1 MINLKIFQDYKIEEI
16 IRAITAPKRKSFLT
30 KTKYFYDIVSRPLDI
45 LVALLWMYSS

>member
-1 MINLKIFQDYKIEEI
+1 MINLKIFEDYKIEEI
-16 IRAITAPKRKSFLT
+16 IREITAPKRKPFLT